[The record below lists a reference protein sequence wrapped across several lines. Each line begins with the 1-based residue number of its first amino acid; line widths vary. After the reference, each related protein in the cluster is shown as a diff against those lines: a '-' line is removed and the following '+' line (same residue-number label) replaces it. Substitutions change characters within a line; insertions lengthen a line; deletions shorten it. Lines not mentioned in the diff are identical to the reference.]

1 MTEEGASRLRH
12 KEMPLSC
19 LRERASHAGSSAE
32 GLHFCWVIGWAF
44 LTWPTMD
51 MRSQEAG
58 NIRVSTNYSQREL
71 ERVDSEPFRSNLFLK
86 DFELP
91 KRAATEPISEKGKKK
106 KALLLTHIYFNV
118 NIYTSRILY
127 FF

>member
-12 KEMPLSC
+12 KDIPLSC

-86 DFELP
+86 DFDYQ
-91 KRAATEPISEKGKKK
+91 KGPRQSPYQKKEKK

-118 NIYTSRILY
+118 NIYTLRILY

>member
-12 KEMPLSC
+12 KDIPLSC

-86 DFELP
+86 DFDYQ
-91 KRAATEPISEKGKKK
+91 KGPRQSPYQKKEKKK
-106 KALLLTHIYFNV
+106 SFIANPYLF
-118 NIYTSRILY
+118 
-127 FF
+127 